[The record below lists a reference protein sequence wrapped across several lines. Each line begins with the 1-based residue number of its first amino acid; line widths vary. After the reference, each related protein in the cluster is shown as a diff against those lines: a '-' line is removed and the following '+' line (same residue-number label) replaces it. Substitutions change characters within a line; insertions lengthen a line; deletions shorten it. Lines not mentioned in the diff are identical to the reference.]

1 MTDIQGLLQLMLQS
15 QANRQGA
22 IISALQ
28 NPPSNIGVSR
38 ADSEK
43 HANRGLAR
51 WYKMNPGAAPAMPE
65 NPFGRGKYADGLL
78 QGVVDAQNNY
88 RNIMSGAP
96 RLQTAKGDLINSNYP
111 GQTSQGSSATSQPLT
126 VPNLSGAADVQPT
139 GNGLLDLTQFNP
151 AGAPAQ
157 NVLSPANTDA
167 EMAKRFVSPLP
178 QQNVDLS
185 ERGLSEQ
192 EKRVMQE
199 RKRWNALSLSQKG
212 QEMIEARKRFE
223 NSNPVP
229 NEVYSGLLPWSV
241 DAANYGL
248 ATLALGMGG
257 LGERLDTLIFGTPY
271 QGLANREWEQNVG
284 PMNFGYRPQ
293 K

>member
-22 IISALQ
+22 IIDALQ
-28 NPPSNIGVSR
+28 NRPSKIGVSR

-111 GQTSQGSSATSQPLT
+111 GQPPQRSSATSKPLT
-126 VPNLSGAADVQPT
+126 IPNLSGAADVQPA

-151 AGAPAQ
+151 TGAASAPAQ
-157 NVLSPANTDA
+157 NVLAPSNTDA
-167 EMAKRFVSPLP
+167 GLAQHFVSPLP
-178 QQNVDLS
+178 QQNVALPNVPQIS
-185 ERGLSEQ
+185 ES
-192 EKRVMQE
+192 
-199 RKRWNALSLSQKG
+199 SFIPTG
-212 QEMIEARKRFE
+212 QPFRPELV
-223 NSNPVP
+223 SSPDPVNKP
-229 NEVYSGLLPWSV
+229 FQGLLPEAFFM
-241 DAANYGL
+241 AAQPAADT
-248 ATLALGMGG
+248 ATLFNALLFSNAFGG
-257 LGERLDTLIFGTPY
+257 TDILKARLNDPRGTLLRN
-271 QGLANREWEQNVG
+271 Q
-284 PMNFGYRPQ
+284 
-293 K
+293 